1 MSNWFSNLFNSKC
14 ACDNC
19 DHCGGKDEAKTEAPA
34 TPAAEVKIE
43 ETK

>member
-14 ACDNC
+14 ACDHC
-19 DHCGGKDEAKTEAPA
+19 DHCGDKKEEAATPAPEAKTE
-34 TPAAEVKIE
+34 